1 MDQIKS
7 IEKQKKSLLEKI
19 AAKLTQNKKNTICAV
34 RHAAHMSAHA
44 SHGNRYH

>member
-19 AAKLTQNKKNTICAV
+19 AAKLTQNKNTICAV